1 MKVFFTKKRRV
12 EMKYKK
18 ILIALMSISVL
29 SACGNLIDEKI
40 IGTWKGKTEIG
51 GKVSYLNMTITKV
64 DDNHYKQEGMFLIQ
78 KPNGTTETLKDRS
91 DIYVVAGENKLCV
104 DNTCS
109 EFMVFNPD
117 KNEVHLVRHGIDLI
131 LTK

>member
-1 MKVFFTKKRRV
+1 MR
-12 EMKYKK
+12 YKK

-109 EFMVFNPD
+109 EFMVLNPD